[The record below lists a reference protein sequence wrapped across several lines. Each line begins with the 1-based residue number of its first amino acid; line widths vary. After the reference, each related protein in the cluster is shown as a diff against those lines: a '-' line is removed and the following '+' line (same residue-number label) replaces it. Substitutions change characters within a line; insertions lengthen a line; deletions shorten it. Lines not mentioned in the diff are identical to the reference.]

1 MIEELKSMP
10 KKEDYTK
17 ALKKKADEHYSSMAK
32 GFTAVTPTN
41 YELEEEK
48 RDSQLYFPSFCL
60 KLKDIPEAKEWKVG
74 EKYKLEVYVEQ
85 KGLRD
90 RGDDAMQSEVD
101 FNILG
106 VKAIKDGK

>member
-1 MIEELKSMP
+1 MPEEISSPMKGDMA
-10 KKEDYTK
+10 KV
-17 ALKKKADEHYSSMAK
+17 LKKKAEEHYSSMAK
-32 GFTAVTPTN
+32 GFKAVSPNN

-48 RDSQLYFPSFCL
+48 REQELYFPSFCL
-60 KLKDIPEAKEWKVG
+60 KLKDIPEAKDWKVG

-90 RGDDAMQSEVD
+90 RGEDEMNSEVE

-106 VKAIKDGK
+106 VKPVKNDK